1 MASVASATKE
11 EIEDAMGD
19 QDQWSNLVLSREAF
33 QVRAGGSGEASQ
45 AERGDILLNC
55 GCISNSPQS
64 FFLLFIFISW
74 RLVTLQYCSGF
85 CHTLTWISHGFT
97 CVPHPDPPSHLPLP
111 PSLIGIYFTITSSL
125 CQEFRQGTTG
135 WLFSTPVSGASVGR
149 LKGWGLESSKSL
161 ITHLSGGLRKLLASG
176 LSSPLRGLLW
186 MVSPHGSVWA
196 SSGSKGKHPK
206 KESLVEAAPF
216 FLLAMLGLHWWFKGT
231 SLVVGTSLIMTC
243 RLCCPVACRIL
254 VPWPRIEP
262 MTPALQDRFLTT
274 GPPRKSQN
282 HLFWLNFRSHS
293 TSLLLFFHLLR
304 QSKKFHSTS
313 REEETDSHLF
323 MGDSKV
329 LEEHVGQEILLWPVL
344 KNRLPQWEQCF
355 SWDNP

>member
-1 MASVASATKE
+1 MNQPWIYMCSP
-11 EIEDAMGD
+11 
-19 QDQWSNLVLSREAF
+19 
-33 QVRAGGSGEASQ
+33 SQ
-45 AERGDILLNC
+45 
-55 GCISNSPQS
+55 S
-64 FFLLFIFISW
+64 
-74 RLVTLQYCSGF
+74 
-85 CHTLTWISHGFT
+85 
-97 CVPHPDPPSHLPLP
+97 PLP
-111 PSLIGIYFTITSSL
+111 PTSSPSLIGIYFTNTSSL

-161 ITHLSGGLRKLLASG
+161 ITHLSGGLCKLSASG

-243 RLCCPVACRIL
+243 RLCCPVVCRIL

-262 MTPALQDRFLTT
+262 MTPPLQDRFLTT
-274 GPPRKSQN
+274 GPTKEVPKPSFLTQLQKSLDITSTILPFVEAVEKNPTPRQGKQKQ
-282 HLFWLNFRSHS
+282 
-293 TSLLLFFHLLR
+293 TPISLWGTA
-304 QSKKFHSTS
+304 KF
-313 REEETDSHLF
+313 
-323 MGDSKV
+323 
-329 LEEHVGQEILLWPVL
+329 
-344 KNRLPQWEQCF
+344 
-355 SWDNP
+355 